1 MVPLRL
7 DHAAGRDRR
16 EQREPRGSRRRLPGP
31 QSRFAHQQPHQQATG
46 RDVDDD
52 QRQLQ
57 GEHRGANQREDQ
69 GGHPGL
75 HAHHVQLPVEEQRPR
90 ASLGK
95 VRRHQADN
103 GLVGVEVR
111 LLVVHEDEGSKDNQR
126 RRDQHGD
133 PDGER

>member
-1 MVPLRL
+1 MGPVSRKT
-7 DHAAGRDRR
+7 
-16 EQREPRGSRRRLPGP
+16 QR
-31 QSRFAHQQPHQQATG
+31 
-46 RDVDDD
+46 
-52 QRQLQ
+52 
-57 GEHRGANQREDQ
+57 
-69 GGHPGL
+69 GHPGL

-90 ASLGK
+90 ASLGE

-133 PDGER
+133 PDDER